1 MDRITQNEFD
11 AAADE
16 LLKEANYDIDKVITN
31 QVLTRLGKSKASG
44 HHTSFHNSWKDR
56 RIAEGIA
63 HINRAPIEFKNSLAQ
78 LFESID
84 RVACGVVGKC
94 LAEAAQK
101 SVQDKNK
108 WDDQN
113 ALITESHNQLKKDME
128 ELKKENEDILSE
140 ISDLKSALAKK
151 AGDLDTANARLK
163 DAHDMLQLFG
173 LRTRNVNVVESAS
186 SSPLSPAHDGVVTS
200 SEQAKRRGRPPKNRG
215 SDSEN

>member
-16 LLKEANYDIDKVITN
+16 LLKEANYDIDKVNTN
-31 QVLTRLGKSKASG
+31 QVSTRLGKSRASG
-44 HHTSFHNSWKDR
+44 HHTTFHDSWKER
-56 RIAEGIA
+56 RIAEGIQY
-63 HINRAPIEFKNSLAQ
+63 INRAPVELKNSLAE
-78 LFESID
+78 LFENID

-113 ALITESHNQLKKDME
+113 ALILESHNELKKGLEALKKDN
-128 ELKKENEDILSE
+128 ENMLSE
-140 ISDLKSALAKK
+140 ISYLRSALDKK
-151 AGDLDTANARLK
+151 TGELDTANARLK

-173 LRTRNVNVVESAS
+173 SRMRNAEMVDSELSA
-186 SSPLSPAHDGVVTS
+186 PLSPAQDGVATS
-200 SEQAKRRGRPPKNRG
+200 SENAKRRGRPPKNRG
-215 SDSEN
+215 SASEN

>member
-16 LLKEANYDIDKVITN
+16 LLKEANYDIDKVKTN
-31 QVLTRLGKSKASG
+31 QVLIRLGKSRASG
-44 HHTSFHNSWKDR
+44 HHTSFHDSWKDR

-63 HINRAPIEFKNSLAQ
+63 HIKWAPIELKTSLAE

-94 LAEAAQK
+94 LAEAAEK
-101 SVQDKNK
+101 SVRDKNK

-113 ALITESHNQLKKDME
+113 ALITESHKELKKDME
-128 ELKKENEDILSE
+128 ALKKENEDMLSQ
-140 ISDLKSALAKK
+140 ISTLKSALAKTT
-151 AGDLDTANARLK
+151 GDLDMANARLK
-163 DAHDMLQLFG
+163 DAHDMLQMFG
-173 LRTRNVNVVESAS
+173 LRTRNANVVESAS
-186 SSPLSPAHDGVVTS
+186 SAPLSPEHEEVATS
-200 SEQAKRRGRPPKNRG
+200 SEKTKRRGRPPKNRG